1 MCLLLGPWHVQCL
14 ETYYLIGTREYLQ
27 EQKYG
32 RGLHIWIDF
41 WRTEGWL
48 FYMHS
53 HYWRVRLLMWWRK
66 LGLVL
71 WAPKISIVSLGLLW
85 SNVENPDIIPIKTFL
100 LGKEGKSL
108 DELSYHTLFYAME
121 VVGLGLMAPTRKTVF
136 LHWAEILCIQKTL
149 TLLWD
154 GWLRKLPRF
163 SLPCF

>member
-1 MCLLLGPWHVQCL
+1 MKEECIFGSISDEPKDDSFTCTHIIDVCG
-14 ETYYLIGTREYLQ
+14 YLCGE
-27 EQKYG
+27 ES
-32 RGLHIWIDF
+32 W
-41 WRTEGWL
+41 
-48 FYMHS
+48 
-53 HYWRVRLLMWWRK
+53 
-66 LGLVL
+66 GLVL

-154 GWLRKLPRF
+154 GWLRQLPRF